1 MRTNE
6 QPKTIQKKI
15 KLPTTPRL
23 ETTITKIP
31 NNRLRMLK
39 CIALFLPGGD
49 LMKSRGLLFRLDN
62 CRVYRVSGV
71 AMKQYRPEDLDRDER
86 EYNRREKE
94 ITDFYTK
101 LAENARN

>member
-49 LMKSRGLLFRLDN
+49 LMNKFALVWWSCWSVG
-62 CRVYRVSGV
+62 G
-71 AMKQYRPEDLDRDER
+71 M
-86 EYNRREKE
+86 
-94 ITDFYTK
+94 
-101 LAENARN
+101 

>member
-15 KLPTTPRL
+15 KLP
-23 ETTITKIP
+23 
-31 NNRLRMLK
+31 
-39 CIALFLPGGD
+39 
-49 LMKSRGLLFRLDN
+49 
-62 CRVYRVSGV
+62 
-71 AMKQYRPEDLDRDER
+71 RPEDLDLGER

>member
-39 CIALFLPGGD
+39 CIALFLPGGVMNKFA
-49 LMKSRGLLFRLDN
+49 LVWWSCWSVGGM
-62 CRVYRVSGV
+62 
-71 AMKQYRPEDLDRDER
+71 
-86 EYNRREKE
+86 
-94 ITDFYTK
+94 
-101 LAENARN
+101 

>member
-31 NNRLRMLK
+31 NNRLRMNK
-39 CIALFLPGGD
+39 FALVWWSCWSVGG
-49 LMKSRGLLFRLDN
+49 M
-62 CRVYRVSGV
+62 
-71 AMKQYRPEDLDRDER
+71 
-86 EYNRREKE
+86 
-94 ITDFYTK
+94 
-101 LAENARN
+101 

>member
-49 LMKSRGLLFRLDN
+49 LMNKFDMFCYSAFALIWWG
-62 CRVYRVSGV
+62 CWSVGV
-71 AMKQYRPEDLDRDER
+71 GR
-86 EYNRREKE
+86 
-94 ITDFYTK
+94 I
-101 LAENARN
+101 